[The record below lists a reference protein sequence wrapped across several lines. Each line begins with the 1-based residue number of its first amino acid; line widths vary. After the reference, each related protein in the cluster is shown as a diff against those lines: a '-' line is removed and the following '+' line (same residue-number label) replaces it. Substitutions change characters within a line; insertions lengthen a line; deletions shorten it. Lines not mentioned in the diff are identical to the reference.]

1 MNSNYPPG
9 AEFDPNAP
17 WNQVDK
23 EEEVEVLVSITM
35 SRVVTVT
42 VSENYTDES
51 LKAAVNDKFG
61 EPEKNFP
68 DYDIDDYTVMLN

>member
-17 WNQVDK
+17 WNQVDR
-23 EEEVEVLVSITM
+23 EVEVLVSITM

-42 VSENYTDES
+42 VSENYTEES
-51 LKAAVNDKFG
+51 LKTAVNDELG

-68 DYDIDDYTVMLN
+68 QYDIDDYTVMLN